1 MKKENRTSF
10 LIILAVLMCSV
21 LGGCSRITDNTDT
34 DAPTAVG
41 DQPHAEDYEQ
51 GYDLPVDSTQ
61 QEEAEEDL
69 TEMMELIRAIYED
82 TEKGTSVNV
91 VITQDTAVNMQKSIG
106 EEGVPAAVSGSDV
119 NMLNYEV
126 MDHFLKEAS
135 EGQEA
140 ETVLYRIHT
149 DGTVSREKFTFDGQD
164 MYSLYTKGRWTD
176 TMEPECG
183 TSSYSRINEWKYT
196 EKGWFS
202 YEYCTAQPPELTEV
216 IDAYEMVRI
225 RPLEE
230 EYREMQTKYLKP
242 IGYQGNNMLC
252 LEWSEENMEGLDYNG
267 LYEYFYKLEYGK
279 EIDAD
284 KCSEGIP
291 QDDFESLMAVYLPV
305 TAEQLREYASY
316 DAENKRYNWVRLGV
330 GNYAPNAFW
339 TSVPEVTGITGNED
353 GTITLTVD
361 VVCEKKGN
369 DDFYTHEVTM
379 RIQDDGKAMYL
390 SNHILEDRPGMIPDY
405 QYRCGE

>member
-1 MKKENRTSF
+1 MIKKNRIKL
-10 LIILAVLMCSV
+10 LIILAVLICSV
-21 LGGCSRITDNTDT
+21 FAGCSCTNDSADT
-34 DAPTAVG
+34 DVPDTAEAQYET
-41 DQPHAEDYEQ
+41 DAFEQ
-51 GYDLPVDSTQ
+51 GYDLPVDSAQ
-61 QEEAEEDL
+61 QEEAEADL
-69 TEMMELIRAIYED
+69 TEMMELIRGIYED
-82 TEKGTSVNV
+82 ADKGTSVNA
-91 VITQDTAVNMQKSIG
+91 VITQDTAVNMQKTVG
-106 EEGVPAAVSGSDV
+106 EKGVPAAVSGFDV

-126 MDHFLKEAS
+126 METFLKEAS
-135 EGQEA
+135 EGQDTEA
-140 ETVLYRIHT
+140 VLYRIHT
-149 DGTVSREKFTFDGQD
+149 DGTISREKFTFDGQD

-176 TMEPECG
+176 NMEPACG
-183 TSSYSRINEWKYT
+183 TGSYSRIREWKYT

-225 RPLEE
+225 TPLKE

-242 IGYQGNNMLC
+242 IGYQGNNLLC
-252 LEWSEENMEGLDYNG
+252 SEWSAENMGGLDYNG
-267 LYEYFYKLEYGK
+267 LYEYFYRLEYGK

-291 QDDFESLMAVYLPV
+291 QDDFESLMAEYLPV
-305 TAEQLREYASY
+305 TAEQMRKYASY
-316 DAENKRYNWVRLGV
+316 DAENERYNWVRLGV

-339 TSVPEVTGITGNED
+339 TSVPEVTGIKENGD

>member
-10 LIILAVLMCSV
+10 LIILAVFMCSV

-34 DAPTAVG
+34 DAPTVVG

-61 QEEAEEDL
+61 QEEAEENL

-82 TEKGTSVNV
+82 TEKGTSVNA
-91 VITQDTAVNMQKSIG
+91 VITQDTAVNMQKTVG
-106 EEGVPAAVSGSDV
+106 EEDVPVTVSGSDV

-126 MDHFLKEAS
+126 MDQFLKEAS

-216 IDAYEMVRI
+216 MDAYEMVRI

-242 IGYQGNNMLC
+242 IGYQGNNLLC
-252 LEWSEENMEGLDYNG
+252 SEWSEENMEGLDYNG

-279 EIDAD
+279 EID
-284 KCSEGIP
+284 E
-291 QDDFESLMAVYLPV
+291 
-305 TAEQLREYASY
+305 
-316 DAENKRYNWVRLGV
+316 
-330 GNYAPNAFW
+330 
-339 TSVPEVTGITGNED
+339 
-353 GTITLTVD
+353 
-361 VVCEKKGN
+361 
-369 DDFYTHEVTM
+369 
-379 RIQDDGKAMYL
+379 KAMYL

>member
-1 MKKENRTSF
+1 
-10 LIILAVLMCSV
+10 MCSV

-34 DAPTAVG
+34 DAPTVVG

-82 TEKGTSVNV
+82 TEKGTSVNA

-106 EEGVPAAVSGSDV
+106 EEGVPVTVSGSDV

-126 MDHFLKEAS
+126 MDQFLKEAS

-242 IGYQGNNMLC
+242 IGYQGNNLLC
-252 LEWSEENMEGLDYNG
+252 SEWSEENMEGLDYNG

-284 KCSEGIP
+284 KCSEEIP
-291 QDDFESLMAVYLPV
+291 QDDFESLMAEYLPV

-339 TSVPEVTGITGNED
+339 TSVPEVTGITENED

-361 VVCEKKGN
+361 MVCEKKGN